1 MSDGVAQAGPAAL
14 GGLRNVATYRGLN
27 SRCTMLKTAIRAVTH
42 APPFL
47 PFYASELRPTA
58 GKYMPKR
65 LWFLF

>member
-1 MSDGVAQAGPAAL
+1 
-14 GGLRNVATYRGLN
+14 
-27 SRCTMLKTAIRAVTH
+27 MLKTAIRAVTH